1 MDGNCLSVSHC
12 GVHPDER
19 IWLEIFLPAFF
30 AARDDLIQ
38 NEQSEDLESVS
49 SVLNAMK
56 KQRFPLV
63 LLALAYLLGVVI
75 ILAFIWCGGQK
86 RHSRVVNLTDGP
98 NLAYAASLQNHE
110 PEHILPFSINN
121 NRPILPAGLNMIA
134 VQFTYL
140 WVFWGT
146 PLFQQYR

>member
-75 ILAFIWCGGQK
+75 ILAFIWRKCDLA
-86 RHSRVVNLTDGP
+86 HSGSC
-98 NLAYAASLQNHE
+98 A
-110 PEHILPFSINN
+110 
-121 NRPILPAGLNMIA
+121 
-134 VQFTYL
+134 
-140 WVFWGT
+140 
-146 PLFQQYR
+146 